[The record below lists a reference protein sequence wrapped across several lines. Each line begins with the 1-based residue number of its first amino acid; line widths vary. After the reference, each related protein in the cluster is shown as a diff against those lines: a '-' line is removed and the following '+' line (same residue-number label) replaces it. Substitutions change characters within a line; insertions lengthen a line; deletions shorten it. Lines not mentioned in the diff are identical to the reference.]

1 MKFFFTGLKFH
12 GNASAPN
19 FPSGLKIEKGSFKK
33 KKKNLCFQVALRTT
47 LSLLEEVIALPE
59 LSL

>member
-12 GNASAPN
+12 GNARAPN
-19 FPSGLKIEKGSFKK
+19 FPSVLKIEKGSL
-33 KKKNLCFQVALRTT
+33 KKNCFQVALRTT